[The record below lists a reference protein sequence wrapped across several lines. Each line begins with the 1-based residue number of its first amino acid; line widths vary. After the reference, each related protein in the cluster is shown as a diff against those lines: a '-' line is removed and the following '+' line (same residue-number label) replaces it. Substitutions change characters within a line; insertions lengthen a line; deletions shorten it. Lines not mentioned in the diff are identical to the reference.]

1 MGKKF
6 YLKIESLTKVGVTRN
21 NMLIDYSLPLP
32 EILKYRKSDSETY
45 MEYFL
50 RKLYVKLFSNSLMNN
65 QRLLPELSI
74 HSLGI
79 KK

>member
-1 MGKKF
+1 MELDKQDVIYTLIDDRGQIIHDIHPDFYKKF
-6 YLKIESLTKVGVTRN
+6 RT
-21 NMLIDYSLPLP
+21 
-32 EILKYRKSDSETY
+32 
-45 MEYFL
+45 
-50 RKLYVKLFSNSLMNN
+50 YVKLFSNSLMNN